1 MFEGIIGAM
10 RLFLLCLTLTN
21 GLCQTGSL
29 QDFSAQFWR
38 WRAANQPFSGDD
50 IPRIE
55 RADGYVPDWSA
66 AAIERR
72 RREYAM
78 FFSEWKRLDSTE
90 FDIHQRVD
98 YRLLGSALARVRW
111 ELELCPAWQRDPQ
124 FYIAQTLGALL
135 ETRLAGRPDHNL
147 MESIPKTL
155 ANAKKNLTDI
165 RAPFASLAIE
175 QLKNVPR
182 LDDEKALAALED
194 FRAWLGQQRS
204 SPNAAAGREAYLF
217 FLKQV
222 ALLPYTPEEML
233 EISRQEFD
241 RSVAFEAIERN
252 RNAGLPELP
261 LFPTVAAQI
270 ERLDHDERA
279 VRRFLA
285 EHHILTVPDWM
296 PHYRYAPLRPELE
309 ALTGFSEMDSFLKP
323 EGIRYIEP
331 PTSKLGYFARSMAQ
345 DPRADMVHEGVPG
358 HYFQI
363 ALSWAHE
370 DPIRRHYY
378 DSSANEGLGFYAEE
392 MMLQA
397 GYFDDSPRTRE
408 MIYNYARLRALR
420 VEVDVKLATGQFT
433 IAQAAS
439 YLQRTVP
446 MDAATA
452 ASEAASFASAP
463 GQAISYQI
471 GKTQIL
477 HFLANV
483 RLQQGEAFRL
493 QDFQDFLWK
502 NGNVPIA
509 LQEEEYLWRQ

>member
-1 MFEGIIGAM
+1 M
-10 RLFLLCLTLTN
+10 RLILLCLTLAN

-29 QDFSAQFWR
+29 QDFSGEFWR
-38 WRAANQPFSGDD
+38 WRAVNQPFSSDD

-55 RADGYVPDWSA
+55 RPSGYVPDWSA
-66 AAIERR
+66 GAIERR
-72 RREYAM
+72 RREYTM
-78 FFSEWKRLDSTE
+78 FFAEWKRLDSTE
-90 FDIHQRVD
+90 FDIHQRVG
-98 YRLLGSALARVRW
+98 YRLLGSALARVHW
-111 ELELCPAWQRDPQ
+111 ELDLCPAWQRDPQ

-135 ETRLAGRPDHNL
+135 EMRLAGRPDHNL
-147 MESIPKTL
+147 IESIPKTL
-155 ANAKKNLTDI
+155 ANAKKNLTDM
-165 RAPFASLAIE
+165 RAPFAALAIE
-175 QLKNVPR
+175 QLKDVR
-182 LDDEKALAALED
+182 THLDDQNAVAALED
-194 FRAWLGQQRS
+194 FRAWLGQQHT
-204 SPNAAAGREAYLF
+204 SPNATVGRDAYMF

-222 ALLPYTPEEML
+222 ALLPYSPEDML
-233 EISRQEFD
+233 EISRQELD
-241 RSVAFEAIERN
+241 RSVAFEALERN
-252 RNAGLPELP
+252 RNAALPELP
-261 LFPTVAAQI
+261 LFPTIDAQI
-270 ERLDHDERA
+270 ERLTHDELS
-279 VRRFLA
+279 VRRFLV
-285 EHHILTVPDWM
+285 EHHILSVPDWM
-296 PHYRYAPLRPELE
+296 PHYRYMPVRPELE
-309 ALTGFSEMDSFLKP
+309 ALNGFSEMDIFLKP

-331 PTSKLGYFARSMAQ
+331 PSEKLGYFARSMAQ

-363 ALSWAHE
+363 VLSWAHE

-378 DSSANEGLGFYAEE
+378 DSSANEGLGFYTEE

-439 YLQRTVP
+439 YLQKTVP

-452 ASEAASFASAP
+452 ASEAATFASIP

-477 HFLANV
+477 HFLAHA
-483 RLQQGEAFRL
+483 RLQQGTAFRL
-493 QDFQDFLWK
+493 QDFHDFLWK